1 MNITLRKRMIEHI
14 PVLELSPEDKVNE
27 ALPLVVYYHGWQTKK
42 ELALTAG
49 KKIALNNIRVI
60 IPDSMYHGERKVNNP
75 TKIPSFRF
83 WSTIQHNLSEF
94 SIIKDFYNDRQLIKD
109 DLLGVAG
116 FSMGGMTTAGI
127 LTHFPEV
134 KAAAILMGAP
144 NYQDFINRV
153 TSYMKQ
159 ADIYNV
165 PVLEDLLA
173 WTKLYDLNL
182 MPEKIDGRPL
192 YFWHGTEDAKL
203 PYTVTHQFYLD
214 NVNTE
219 YGKNMSFDT
228 GVGEPHILTIDIMN
242 RTGDFFKKSFKTY

>member
-159 ADIYNV
+159 SNIYDV

-173 WTKLYDLNL
+173 WTKHFDLNL
-182 MPEKIDGRPL
+182 MPEKIASRPL

>member
-1 MNITLRKRMIEHI
+1 MKLTIRKRMIEHI
-14 PVLELSPEDKVNE
+14 PILEVAPEDKINE
-27 ALPLVVYYHGWQTKK
+27 ALPLIVYYHGWQTKK

-49 KKIALNNIRVI
+49 KKIALKNMRVI
-60 IPDSMYHGERKVNNP
+60 IPDGMYHGERLLSNP

-94 SIIKDFYNDRQLIKD
+94 SLIKDYFEERHLVKD

-144 NYQDFINRV
+144 NFQDFIHRV
-153 TSYMKQ
+153 TTYMTKEN
-159 ADIYNV
+159 IYHV
-165 PVLEDLLA
+165 PVLKDLLT
-173 WTKLYDLNL
+173 WTTNYDLNL

-203 PYTVTHQFYLD
+203 PYEVTHQFYLD
-214 NVNTE
+214 SIHTD
-219 YGKNMSFDT
+219 YGKNMRFDT

-242 RTGDFFKKSFKTY
+242 RTADFFEKEFTN